1 MSMPN
6 GWRTGG
12 SAALAPA
19 VAVCACAGFAAVM
32 AVGFLHP
39 GASGPADGPVL
50 LTVAI
55 LVAGVCGLAAFLV
68 LRASTEA
75 MDMARTILP
84 LSVDDAARAIEAYLR
99 RGHIAHAE
107 VDTDG
112 RPSRR
117 VYRLGDGRVRIEL
130 EAIEPLLT
138 WVLVGPVPEGDD
150 PGFTGL
156 LAGLKDALEKAK
168 GQKDAR

>member
-1 MSMPN
+1 
-6 GWRTGG
+6 
-12 SAALAPA
+12 
-19 VAVCACAGFAAVM
+19 M

-39 GASGPADGPVL
+39 GASGPVEGSL
-50 LTVAI
+50 LLPVAI

-68 LRASTEA
+68 LRASTDA

-84 LSVDDAARAIEAYLR
+84 LGVDDAAMGVETFLR
-99 RGHIAHAE
+99 GRHIAHAE

-117 VYRLGDGRVRIEL
+117 VYELEGSRVRIEV
-130 EAIEPLLT
+130 ETIDEMLT

-150 PGFTGL
+150 RASTRCWRAWGTRSITR
-156 LAGLKDALEKAK
+156 KD
-168 GQKDAR
+168 